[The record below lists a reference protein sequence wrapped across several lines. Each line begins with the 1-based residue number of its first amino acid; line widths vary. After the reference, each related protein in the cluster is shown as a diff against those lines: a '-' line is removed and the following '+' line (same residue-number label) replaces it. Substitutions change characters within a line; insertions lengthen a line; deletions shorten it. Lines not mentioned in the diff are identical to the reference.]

1 MFVISIYFM
10 LLQRSCMLLMLVW
23 WHDHR
28 RPMRY
33 HHGMP
38 QFWVIPISSS
48 EPSKKLF
55 RPCGLSK
62 ILALENQYASHSEGI
77 MKVARA
83 VAEIKMS
90 PSADASISVMIIKDG
105 RRRRP
110 KILRFCLIKDVTY
123 PPTPSKIL
131 LRIIKECHLPTYPQR
146 NLIKDY

>member
-1 MFVISIYFM
+1 
-10 LLQRSCMLLMLVW
+10 
-23 WHDHR
+23 
-28 RPMRY
+28 
-33 HHGMP
+33 
-38 QFWVIPISSS
+38 
-48 EPSKKLF
+48 
-55 RPCGLSK
+55 
-62 ILALENQYASHSEGI
+62 
-77 MKVARA
+77 MKVARV